1 MKITNTEADMS
12 RPLVS
17 TEYHHNLHVN
27 KKQIA
32 FLMSKSLSNINTGYL
47 T

>member
-17 TEYHHNLHVN
+17 TEYHHVN